1 MEILSEFYNSKLK
14 LIQDITELASDSPE
28 EVEAVILDINSDKLM
43 MLEQIKRMKEEIAHW
58 RIELK
63 KAVRCAG
70 AYRQLWQTHHHM
82 LDNVPHQARPV
93 KLTEAATIS
102 NNNSSPEEKPSTCP
116 DVRVTH
122 VSHLT
127 LEQFDK
133 VPKYMKG
140 RLSYDNLSLA
150 VEEFNKCVTAKYQFL
165 AKPISNLGLKDKKKR
180 NILRSQEQ
188 PQLKN
193 RHFVTIDEL
202 KDYTMFRTE
211 ASRKSIITVL
221 RHFQKIREVR
231 GPGAIVRFVVN

>member
-1 MEILSEFYNSKLK
+1 
-14 LIQDITELASDSPE
+14 
-28 EVEAVILDINSDKLM
+28 
-43 MLEQIKRMKEEIAHW
+43 
-58 RIELK
+58 
-63 KAVRCAG
+63 
-70 AYRQLWQTHHHM
+70 M
-82 LDNVPHQARPV
+82 LDNVPHQAKPV
-93 KLTEAATIS
+93 KVSEATTIS
-102 NNNSSPEEKPSTCP
+102 KTDKSPEEKPLACP

-150 VEEFNKCVTAKYQFL
+150 VEEFNKCVSAKYQFL

-202 KDYTMFRTE
+202 KDYTMFKTE